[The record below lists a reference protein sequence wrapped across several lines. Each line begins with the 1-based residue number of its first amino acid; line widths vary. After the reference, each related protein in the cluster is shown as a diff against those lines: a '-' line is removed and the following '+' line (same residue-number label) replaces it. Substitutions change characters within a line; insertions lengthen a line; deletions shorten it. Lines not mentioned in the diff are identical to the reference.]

1 MQVTSVKSSPSRRRV
16 AAALLVCAA
25 VCRLSLSYAQAP
37 LPPAGA
43 APAVATPAGAA
54 PAAAAPAAPA
64 EPPKGGSADLSFDL
78 FDDAPKQSPAQAQA
92 QLQAALDTERK
103 VRLRRS
109 LLTAH
114 QAFGFTTLA
123 VFAATLVIGQLNY
136 QDKYVSGDFTGRY
149 EQAHLGLG
157 VATASLFAGTGALA
171 LFAPNPY
178 PKKYRLDS
186 AMVHRVSMALATA
199 GMVAQVVLG
208 PIIPTH
214 AGRLDQPR
222 LALGHLVAG
231 YATFAF
237 MATGTLAYVF

>member
-1 MQVTSVKSSPSRRRV
+1 M
-16 AAALLVCAA
+16 LCA
-25 VCRLSLSYAQAP
+25 VLAP
-37 LPPAGA
+37 LAGVRAQTPEA
-43 APAVATPAGAA
+43 APPA
-54 PAAAAPAAPA
+54 PAAAAAPA
-64 EPPKGGSADLSFDL
+64 PPSQSAQPAQPGGPDLGFDL
-78 FDDAPKQSPAQAQA
+78 FDDAPKKSAA
-92 QLQAALDTERK
+92 QLQIDLKAAQDAERK
-103 VRLRRS
+103 GRLRRQ

-114 QAFGFTTLA
+114 QAFGFSTLA

-136 QDKYVSGDFTGRY
+136 QDKYVSGDFSGRY

-157 VATASLFAGTGALA
+157 VATSGLFATTGALA

-186 AMVHRVSMALATA
+186 AMIHRVAMGLAAA

-208 PIIPTH
+208 PIIDTH

-222 LALGHLVAG
+222 LALGHLIAG

-237 MATGTLAYVF
+237 MATGTIAYVF